1 MGNAVGLE
9 GKASVSSLCGW
20 SWKSKASLSLA
31 ICRAERSEISDT
43 NPIFSP
49 FPCFPRVEG

>member
-1 MGNAVGLE
+1 MGSAVGLE

-31 ICRAERSEISDT
+31 ISRAERSEISDT